1 MRTCHTLSI
10 NVLPE
15 ARRALM
21 YILFKASAG
30 ASRNGA
36 VVILLEGE
44 RVSELSGLASGLES
58 TSIRGLGVILVSL
71 GGIAMDCRLW
81 KAKMDRLWV
90 LFSLVT

>member
-1 MRTCHTLSI
+1 
-10 NVLPE
+10 
-15 ARRALM
+15 M

-58 TSIRGLGVILVSL
+58 NRTRGLNAILVSL
-71 GGIAMDCRLW
+71 GGILMGCQLW

-90 LFSLVT
+90 LFLLVT

>member
-1 MRTCHTLSI
+1 MSI
-10 NVLPE
+10 KDLPE

-44 RVSELSGLASGLES
+44 RMSELSGLARGLES
-58 TSIRGLGVILVSL
+58 TRTRGLSAILVSL
-71 GGIAMDCRLW
+71 GGILMGCRLW
-81 KAKMDRLWV
+81 KAKMDRLWF
-90 LFSLVT
+90 LFLLVT

>member
-1 MRTCHTLSI
+1 
-10 NVLPE
+10 
-15 ARRALM
+15 M

-44 RVSELSGLASGLES
+44 RMSELSGLASGLES
-58 TSIRGLGVILVSL
+58 TRARGLIAILVSL
-71 GGIAMDCRLW
+71 GGILMGCRLW

-90 LFSLVT
+90 LFLLVT

>member
-1 MRTCHTLSI
+1 MSI
-10 NVLPE
+10 KDLPE
-15 ARRALM
+15 ASRALM

-58 TSIRGLGVILVSL
+58 TRSGGLSAILVSL
-71 GGIAMDCRLW
+71 GGIMMGCRLW
-81 KAKMDRLWV
+81 KARMDRLRV
-90 LFSLVT
+90 LFLPVT

>member
-1 MRTCHTLSI
+1 
-10 NVLPE
+10 
-15 ARRALM
+15 M

-58 TSIRGLGVILVSL
+58 TRTRGLSAILVSL
-71 GGIAMDCRLW
+71 GGILMGCRLW
-81 KAKMDRLWV
+81 KAKMDRLLGFV
-90 LFSLVT
+90 LACYVAVVSCWKR